1 MLRDLKVPYALDA
14 TGTVVAALTA
24 PREGTYTC
32 LECSQP
38 LTLRRRGDHRPH
50 FTHHSKALRQC
61 TGESVTHQAAKA
73 LLRAQVESELHQH
86 GRITWHLACPGVRGV
101 CRDHIT
107 VPQHHTVEAWEYVEL
122 EVAHGPYRFDVAVT
136 KGGAVLFG
144 FEVFFGHEV
153 PEEKAEALAVPW
165 LELLAEDVLA
175 YRPRLPHR
183 NRQAPTPCPTCHA
196 LATRLANRAADNRAR
211 GNVETEYETEER
223 RITGTWKAILA
234 AAKAHSIRPNVQ
246 RRR

>member
-24 PREGTYTC
+24 PRQGTYTC

-50 FTHHSKALRQC
+50 FTHHNKALRQC

-86 GRITWHLACPGVRGV
+86 GRITWHLACPGAQGA

-107 VPQHHTVEAWEYVEL
+107 VPQHQTVQTWEKVEL
-122 EVAHGPYRFDVAVT
+122 EIAYGPYRFDVAVT
-136 KGGAVLFG
+136 NGGAVLFG
-144 FEVFFGHEV
+144 FEVFFRHAV
-153 PEEKAEALAVPW
+153 PDDKAEALDVPW
-165 LELLAEDVLA
+165 LELLAEDILA
-175 YRPRLPHR
+175 YQPRLPHR
-183 NRQAPTPCPTCHA
+183 NRYAPTPCPACHA
-196 LATRLANRAADNRAR
+196 LAERLAKRAADIRAR
-211 GNVETEYETEER
+211 SEVETEYEAEAR
-223 RITGTWKAILA
+223 RIGRTWNSLLA
-234 AAKAHSIRPNVQ
+234 AARARAGRV
-246 RRR
+246 R